1 MEITMGQ
8 MAHLSEMKSPWERR
22 VSDGLAVL
30 FDVGIKRIYSISVHG
45 LNHFSRSPSTLVV
58 SNHRRDSDGPVIASV
73 LFQRHHF
80 HSCGV
85 RPDFI
90 AREDLFCRG
99 FLGEYLERWPLPI
112 RACMSLINLRALL
125 TFMDAHPMR
134 RVPERSLREVLEEV
148 LALFGNLP
156 LTEVLRPAWVRQF
169 EQLSTKT
176 RRPLCVE
183 EALTKRYR
191 HLLVQR
197 HGLYRLTLS
206 RFRALVPYE
215 RAIIESQLQE
225 LTKRID
231 QGATLLLEPE
241 GVVSVD
247 GRFARI
253 RGALHALLNRPQI
266 TPRVL
271 PVGITYDA
279 MSKGRERIFVN
290 IGPELTGIRGLSR
303 RETNARVS
311 EAIRSQLT
319 VTCSQIASQ
328 LLLTI
333 SNNGGHLVSDREL
346 DAHLSRRAIWY
357 ARQGYHV
364 DRRLLDDDQ
373 RKARLSSYVAS
384 CLRQGILL
392 PDGEQRYRIRNGK
405 EDMQA
410 SLPASD
416 AIIRYMNNELTV
428 PVLDS
433 LSSEEV
439 VSASGRSEQFG

>member
-1 MEITMGQ
+1 MGQ
-8 MAHLSEMKSPWERR
+8 MAHLSEMKSPWERH
-22 VSDGLAVL
+22 VSEGLSVL
-30 FDVGIKRIYSISVHG
+30 FDIGIRRIYSISVQG
-45 LNHFSRSPSTLVV
+45 LDHFSQSPSTLVV

-73 LFQRHHF
+73 LFQRYRF

-99 FLGEYLERWPLPI
+99 FLGEYLEQWPSPA
-112 RACMSLINLRALL
+112 RACLSLINLRALL

-156 LTEVLRPAWVRQF
+156 LSEVLRPAWVRQF
-169 EQLSTKT
+169 EQLSTKAG
-176 RRPLCVE
+176 PLLCVE
-183 EALTKRYR
+183 EALSKRYR

-206 RFRALVPYE
+206 RFRALLPYE
-215 RAIIESQLQE
+215 RSVIESQLQE
-225 LTKRID
+225 LTQRID

-247 GRFARI
+247 GRFARL
-253 RGALHALLNRPQI
+253 RGALHALLNRPHI

-290 IGPELTGIRGLSR
+290 IGPELTDLRGLSR
-303 RETNARVS
+303 RETNTRVS
-311 EAIRSQLT
+311 DAIRSQLT

-328 LLLTI
+328 LLFTI
-333 SNNGGHLVSDREL
+333 SNNGGHSVTDREL
-346 DAHLSRRAIWY
+346 DTYLSHRAIWY
-357 ARQGYHV
+357 SRQGYHV
-364 DRRLLDDDQ
+364 DHRLLDGDQ
-373 RKARLSSYVAS
+373 RKARLSSYVTS

-392 PDGEQRYRIRNGK
+392 QDGERRYRLRNGK
-405 EDMQA
+405 EGAQPC
-410 SLPASD
+410 LPASE
-416 AIIRYMNNELTV
+416 AIIRYMNNELTT
-428 PVLDS
+428 PVLDP
-433 LSSEEV
+433 LSPEETV
-439 VSASGRSEQFG
+439 PVSGRSEQFG